1 MVDGKKTTFYNT
13 FSMNA
18 KSQRVEI
25 AFAAIDFID
34 GQNTVFEYRLVGF
47 EDQWRI
53 ADNQPHAEYTNLPAG
68 QFRFELR
75 VLNSDGTI
83 KSEAEPIV
91 FTKEEYWWKT
101 TGAIIMYVLVL
112 AGIIITVFQL
122 RVHVL
127 KRQREILQRKVTTR
141 TAQLRELNETL
152 EQKVEE
158 RTNEVVMVNEVLKA
172 SDERYRYAL
181 DASNDGIWDWDVKN
195 DTIQFSPAIY
205 TMLGYE
211 PYEFEQSREAIYR
224 CIHQEDQKK
233 WHIEKHERLKLNAS
247 DDQLLDEYK
256 MLSKQGEIVWIQV
269 KGKVVE
275 RDGENKPERIVG
287 THTDITAEKLKTQEV
302 LEAIL
307 RTEDMERSRISK
319 DIHDGLQ
326 QTLTISSL
334 NFQAVTKG
342 LNNMGE
348 LMKEKFEVGWK
359 YLQESIKES
368 RVVAHSLM
376 PKAIVDFGVIS
387 AFQNLIDDM
396 NKVSEKTDF
405 NFYHNFETE
414 KIENEQ
420 IEITFYRILQEAINN
435 INKYAEASRV
445 DVQLKDY
452 DDIYMLTIEDNG
464 VGFDADKIKEN
475 ESGLGFRSMRN
486 RVEAIEGIIEID
498 SQIGR
503 GTSILVEIN
512 KTT

>member
-1 MVDGKKTTFYNT
+1 
-13 FSMNA
+13 
-18 KSQRVEI
+18 
-25 AFAAIDFID
+25 
-34 GQNTVFEYRLVGF
+34 
-47 EDQWRI
+47 
-53 ADNQPHAEYTNLPAG
+53 
-68 QFRFELR
+68 
-75 VLNSDGTI
+75 
-83 KSEAEPIV
+83 
-91 FTKEEYWWKT
+91 
-101 TGAIIMYVLVL
+101 
-112 AGIIITVFQL
+112 
-122 RVHVL
+122 
-127 KRQREILQRKVTTR
+127 
-141 TAQLRELNETL
+141 
-152 EQKVEE
+152 
-158 RTNEVVMVNEVLKA
+158 
-172 SDERYRYAL
+172 
-181 DASNDGIWDWDVKN
+181 
-195 DTIQFSPAIY
+195 
-205 TMLGYE
+205 
-211 PYEFEQSREAIYR
+211 
-224 CIHQEDQKK
+224 
-233 WHIEKHERLKLNAS
+233 
-247 DDQLLDEYK
+247 
-256 MLSKQGEIVWIQV
+256 
-269 KGKVVE
+269 
-275 RDGENKPERIVG
+275 
-287 THTDITAEKLKTQEV
+287 
-302 LEAIL
+302 
-307 RTEDMERSRISK
+307 MERSRISK